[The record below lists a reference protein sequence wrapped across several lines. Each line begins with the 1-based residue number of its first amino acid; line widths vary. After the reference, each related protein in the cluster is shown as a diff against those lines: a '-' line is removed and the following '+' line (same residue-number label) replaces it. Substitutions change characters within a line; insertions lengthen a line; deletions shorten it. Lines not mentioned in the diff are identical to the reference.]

1 MVDLMILIPISFII
15 LVVIAPRSLAFI
27 IERRRMNTD
36 IVVQGEI
43 VDENI

>member
-1 MVDLMILIPISFII
+1 MADPLILIPISVLII
-15 LVVIAPRSLAFI
+15 IVITPKSLAFI
-27 IERRRMNTD
+27 IERRMRNTD